1 MPLPAVHRVVAVG
14 IAGPSGAGKTTLAR
28 RIQAA
33 LPRYAPVLMAQDSYY
48 TGLPRGCPPEQYNFD
63 APSAVDLE
71 RMACDLMLLKAGE
84 PARIPVYDFARHARE
99 GRTAEVPP
107 APLVIAEGLHLF
119 LQPALRALLDVKV
132 YLLAGLDDCLR
143 RRLERDTRERGRSAA
158 DVIRQFHDQVEPMRR
173 LHVHPTRRF
182 ADHLLSLPAPGTAR
196 YAAVLA
202 RLCRDIE
209 ARLASEVVP

>member
-14 IAGPSGAGKTTLAR
+14 IAGPSGSGKTTLAR

-132 YLLAGLDDCLR
+132 FVDADDDIRFIRRLR
-143 RRLERDTRERGRSAA
+143 RDVAERGRTMESVVEQYLNTVKPMHL
-158 DVIRQFHDQVEPMRR
+158 DFVEP
-173 LHVHPTRRF
+173 
-182 ADHLLSLPAPGTAR
+182 SKR
-196 YAAVLA
+196 YADIIVPQGGHNTVAIGMLPTLIRSLA
-202 RLCRDIE
+202 QG
-209 ARLASEVVP
+209 